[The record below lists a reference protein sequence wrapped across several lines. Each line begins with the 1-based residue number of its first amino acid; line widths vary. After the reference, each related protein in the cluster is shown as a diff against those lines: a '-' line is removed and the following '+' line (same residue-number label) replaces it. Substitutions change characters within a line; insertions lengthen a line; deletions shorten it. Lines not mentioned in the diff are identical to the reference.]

1 MEDEDALRAAVAKSL
16 RMRGF
21 SVLEAGDGTA
31 AVKQLHSHGSR
42 IALVLLDVSLPGT
55 PSHEVFDEA
64 RALGSGVKVIVTSA
78 YGQDKVAGSFPGVQL
93 EYFIRKPYRLG
104 ELVELVSTVLSGEH
118 VHATMEMRG
127 RGHARMVALIACSPF
142 TAAMGAPDG
151 AATRECAP
159 CHRAIYEGYSQTP
172 MAQSSGRVGS
182 GLIRESFDNAIFD
195 HAPSGFR
202 YRVVRNDGHYFVEF
216 GKPDG
221 TLRGSKALPYYVGS
235 GATARSYLLEA
246 DGFLFCAPVAG
257 ATARAKS
264 GILRPSTKPT
274 PIRISRASVAP
285 GCLTCHASFLT
296 LARGTQNR
304 YGTPP
309 FGQDVDS
316 MRTMPWSRRSAHPE
330 NAGFCGGAAIP
341 GGAIVNPAKLAPD
354 LRDSVCAQ
362 CHLAGEVRVMRPG
375 HDWQSFQAGQRL
387 SDSMTVF
394 VRANASAGMKVTSHV
409 ENLAQSGCKRGSGDR
424 LWCGTCHDPHTVP
437 KASERVAWF
446 RQKCLTCHDT
456 AACKETK
463 AIRAARHDDCTS
475 CHMPKSQVADAQHV
489 VYTDHSIPR
498 RPRGSVAPT
507 APPADLV
514 VFGGARAQPRDA
526 ALAYGILA
534 SRTQTAADRARA
546 VTAPLNRRSV
556 TIPRTW
562 R

>member
-1 MEDEDALRAAVAKSL
+1 
-16 RMRGF
+16 
-21 SVLEAGDGTA
+21 
-31 AVKQLHSHGSR
+31 
-42 IALVLLDVSLPGT
+42 
-55 PSHEVFDEA
+55 
-64 RALGSGVKVIVTSA
+64 
-78 YGQDKVAGSFPGVQL
+78 
-93 EYFIRKPYRLG
+93 
-104 ELVELVSTVLSGEH
+104 
-118 VHATMEMRG
+118 
-127 RGHARMVALIACSPF
+127 MVALIACSPF
-142 TAAMGAPDG
+142 TAAMGAPASASG
-151 AATRECAP
+151 RECAP

-172 MAQSSGRVGS
+172 MAQSSGQPGA
-182 GLIRESFDNAIFD
+182 GLIQESFDNAIFE
-195 HAPSGFR
+195 HAASGFR

-246 DGFLFCAPVAG
+246 DGFLFEAPVAYYNASRTWG
-257 ATARAKS
+257 LAPAYDTYAYPY
-264 GILRPSTKPT
+264 LTRP
-274 PIRISRASVAP
+274 VMP
-285 GCLTCHASFLT
+285 GCLTCHASL
-296 LARGTQNR
+296 LAAVPGAQNR

-309 FGQDVDS
+309 FGQS
-316 MRTMPWSRRSAHPE
+316 GIACERCHSSGEAHIRKMRGSA
-330 NAGFCGGAAIP
+330 AGVAIP
-341 GGAIVNPAKLAPD
+341 GSAILNPAKLAPD

-375 HDWQSFQAGQRL
+375 RDWRSFQPGQRL

-394 VRANASAGMKVTSHV
+394 VSANASPGMKVTSHV

-437 KASERVAWF
+437 KPSERVAWF
-446 RQKCLTCHDT
+446 REKCLTCHDT
-456 AACKETK
+456 SACKETK
-463 AIRAARHDDCTS
+463 AIRTARQDDCIS

-546 VTAPLNRRSV
+546 VTALEQAVRNNPADVEVIVYLAELYRNGGREEKAIPLYRRAIQLDPSQV
-556 TIPRTW
+556 TAPVGLGGILMERGQYAEAIRLWQDALTKNGGLELVRINMALAQW
-562 R
+562 RSGDLRAAERSLAKAVELSPGFATPVELLQKLRDQMRQLP